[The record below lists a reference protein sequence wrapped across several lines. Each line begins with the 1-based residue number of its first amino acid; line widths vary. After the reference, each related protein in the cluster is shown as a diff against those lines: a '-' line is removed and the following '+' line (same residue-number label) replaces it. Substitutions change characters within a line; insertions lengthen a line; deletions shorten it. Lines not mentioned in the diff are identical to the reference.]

1 MITLIVRPNNDGS
14 RNKYVRLLQQLYP
27 QLECVSQPTTTTGT
41 PFIYGDNRKY
51 WQFYQKH
58 KIPYVLCEN
67 DIGSLRRGDAT
78 HPNERRMIEGAQ
90 KVLFPSEDFQKFA
103 QTHYNCPPS
112 LVIHL
117 AHSKTDILF
126 NPKPKIANSLVYC
139 GGVLP
144 WRSRTGNWGYR
155 SYLKI
160 FEQFIKYGWNVHLYA
175 MRLTKAN
182 GNKEYEDIGC
192 IIHTPVAQEELYA
205 ELSQYTIGFQGY
217 NKVDVPDAAFNYTQ
231 LCRPN
236 KLWEYLAA
244 GIPTIGFQGGNG
256 MQLYKNK
263 WGIVLNTLDEIPTIN
278 KRIARLNLAYYRKQ
292 QVIENNLK
300 ALQQFLA
307 N

>member
-1 MITLIVRPNNDGS
+1 MITLVVRPNNNGS
-14 RNKYVRLLQQLYP
+14 RNKYVRLLRQLYP

-51 WQFYQKH
+51 WRFYQKH

-67 DIGSLRRGDAT
+67 DIGSLRRGNNT
-78 HPNERRMIEGAQ
+78 CPNEQCMIEGAQ
-90 KVLFPSEDFQKFA
+90 KVLFPSEDFQTLVQARYK
-103 QTHYNCPPS
+103 CPPS
-112 LVIHL
+112 LVVHL
-117 AHSKTDILF
+117 SHSKTDLLF
-126 NPKPKIANSLVYC
+126 TPKPKIAKSLVYC

-144 WRSRTGNWGYR
+144 WSSRGGPWGYR

-160 FEQFIKYGWNVHLYA
+160 FEQFIKHGWNVHLYA
-175 MRLTKAN
+175 TRLAKAD
-182 GNKEYEDIGC
+182 GNKEYEAIGC
-192 IIHTPVAQEELYA
+192 KIHVPVAQEALYA

-217 NKVDVPDAAFNYTQ
+217 NKTGVTDTAFKYTQ

-244 GIPTIGFQGGNG
+244 GIPTVGFQGGNG
-256 MQLYKNK
+256 MKLYNNK
-263 WGIVLNTLDEIPTIN
+263 WGIVLDTLEDIPSIDARIATLDLS
-278 KRIARLNLAYYRKQ
+278 KYREQ
-292 QVIENNLK
+292 QVIENNLD